1 MKKLFTK
8 EIIELAAQSATIEQ
22 LNTIIKARD
31 MQIIELREQL
41 TKATAKTK
49 ADAIYLF
56 LDFLEHEY
64 DGSFNRQDITYCL
77 QNFASSLE
85 GTTNIYKQE

>member
-1 MKKLFTK
+1 MIQSIEDKSKRELVEIVKIQIAEFQKLD
-8 EIIELAAQSATIEQ
+8 S
-22 LNTIIKARD
+22 R
-31 MQIIELREQL
+31 L
-41 TKATAKTK
+41 TEVTTKTK